1 MPTYENMM
9 ITITILL
16 VFINALFLFSGTL
29 PGDQANLTY
38 LNLGI
43 TSSDYNDLN
52 NRLID
57 ITAGDTN
64 VLGGPS
70 DVNDDVTVS
79 SASSNYIVLFQSW
92 LFSAVDTAT
101 LGLSSTLFNAF
112 SLVGKILGLFG
123 TMFFGYL
130 YWIDFFI
137 PPIAISTSG
146 SVVISLVP
154 INMLVKGIIFI
165 INLLGIYQFIMTIFY
180 AGTGARG

>member
-1 MPTYENMM
+1 MPSYENMM

-16 VFINALFLFSGTL
+16 VIINALFLFSGTL

-43 TSSDYNDLN
+43 TSSDYNDMN
-52 NRLID
+52 NRLND
-57 ITAGDTN
+57 ITNGDTN
-64 VLGGPS
+64 VLGGPT
-70 DVNDDVTVS
+70 DVNTEVT
-79 SASSNYIVLFQSW
+79 ASSSDPNYIVLFQNW
-92 LFSAVDTAT
+92 MFSALDTAT
-101 LGLSSTLFNAF
+101 LGVSSQIMNAF

-123 TMFFGYL
+123 SMFFGYL

-137 PPIAISTSG
+137 PPVAISTSG
-146 SVVISLVP
+146 TVVISLVP

-165 INLLGIYQFIMTIFY
+165 INLLGIYQFVMTIFY